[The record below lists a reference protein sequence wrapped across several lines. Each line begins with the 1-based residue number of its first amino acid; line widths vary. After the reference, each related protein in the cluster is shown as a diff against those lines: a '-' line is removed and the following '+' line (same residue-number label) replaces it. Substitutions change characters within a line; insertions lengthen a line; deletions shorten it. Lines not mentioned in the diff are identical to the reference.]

1 MKEKSNMQCPLCKQN
16 YLDMEKW
23 GANEIRITCS
33 ACGYAELKHCLAE
46 SLNNWRIKQNGGENK

>member
-1 MKEKSNMQCPLCKQN
+1 MHCPQCKQN